1 MSHFLKVSS
10 DMLLPQSLPQLL
22 NILEINSLL
31 SCVFK
36 LMQFLKDD
44 GFIFVIF
51 THSGK
56 CCLITDI

>member
-1 MSHFLKVSS
+1 
-10 DMLLPQSLPQLL
+10 
-22 NILEINSLL
+22 LEINSLL
-31 SCVFK
+31 SCIFK

-56 CCLITDI
+56 